1 MDYVQY
7 PNYTTEFSAFEVSS
21 TVGPCKITL
30 FEVSTALF
38 HLPIASNEVDVPKKN
53 VCGLGQEILFESGG
67 LHLSSLCLIVVISPK
82 NI

>member
-38 HLPIASNEVDVPKKN
+38 HLPIASNEVDVPKKMFAAWDKKY
-53 VCGLGQEILFESGG
+53 C
-67 LHLSSLCLIVVISPK
+67 SSLEGCISHRCV
-82 NI
+82 